1 MPNECPP
8 GHRSDADLVN
18 AIQKY
23 CDFTIEDI
31 NSEWMDL
38 MVKRLLLE
46 LNRQMCQVENQ
57 KAQTSQPG
65 DRMENARVLASLQGS
80 MAKLTRLEA
89 ERETRRKGKNVTKN
103 ADARKA
109 LERKLDKLAAAARKK
124 KPR

>member
-1 MPNECPP
+1 MTIQCPP
-8 GHRSDADLVN
+8 GRRSDSDLVS

-23 CDFTIEDI
+23 CDFSIEDI

-38 MVKRLLLE
+38 MVKRLFLE

-57 KAQTSQPG
+57 KAETSKPG
-65 DRMENARVLASLQGS
+65 DRVENARVLASLQGS

-109 LERKLDKLAAAARKK
+109 LERKLDKLAAAARAK

>member
-1 MPNECPP
+1 
-8 GHRSDADLVN
+8 
-18 AIQKY
+18 
-23 CDFTIEDI
+23 
-31 NSEWMDL
+31 MDL

-46 LNRQMCQVENQ
+46 LNRQMCQVESQ
-57 KAQTSQPG
+57 KAETSKPG

-80 MAKLTRLEA
+80 MAKLTHLEA

-124 KPR
+124 KSR